1 MKPRTLAEV
10 LASPDGGFV
19 APVVER
25 LRALR
30 DGGDTDATVRDFLRS
45 DEPLVVAR
53 APGRLDVMG
62 GIADYSGSL
71 VLQLPLEVAT
81 TAIVQPCAERTIELM
96 SLRRSATPSRFT
108 VLLDALLDGPLRD
121 PERLRARAT
130 ARREDRWAAYVLGV
144 VHACLVGRGAEARAS
159 AGGFRMLI
167 LSDVPE
173 GKGVSSS
180 AALEVA
186 SLAAVAARYG
196 VAMRDEEIATA
207 SQWAENHVAGAPCGI
222 MDQMTSAC
230 GRRDRLLRLRC
241 QPDIVEGYVA
251 IPEGWRCYGIDS
263 GIRHAVTG
271 SDYGTVRTAAFM
283 GYRIIAAVAGLP
295 ATIDASNVREVD
307 ERWHGYLANISPSEF
322 EAQFAA
328 HLPEWMTGAEFL
340 ARFGGITDVVTR
352 VQPASRYPVRRATA
366 HPVYENARVEQFAAL
381 LDALGDPKDG
391 NLVAREMGAL
401 MGEAH
406 ASYSACGLG
415 SEGTDRL
422 VEMVARAGPATGLFG
437 AKITGG
443 GSGGTVAILGTEAA
457 EPAVRA
463 IARDYEEE
471 TGREAFVFARSGPGL
486 IAATDVPRVF
496 PIPGFSDL
504 GHIVP

>member
-1 MKPRTLAEV
+1 MTPRTLAEV
-10 LASPDGGFV
+10 LASPDGAFV
-19 APVVER
+19 APVLER

-30 DGGDTDATVRDFLRS
+30 DGSDAAVRDFLRG
-45 DEPLVVAR
+45 DEPLFVAR

-81 TAIVQPCAERTIELM
+81 TAIVQPSTERTIELM
-96 SLRRSATPSRFT
+96 SLRPRSGRAAHYS
-108 VLLDALLDGPLRD
+108 VALDALLEGALRD
-121 PERLRARAT
+121 PEKLRARVT
-130 ARREDRWAAYVLGV
+130 ARRDDKWAAYVLGV
-144 VHACLVGRGAEARAS
+144 VHACLVRPGAEARAS

-196 VAMRDEEIATA
+196 VEMRDEAIAIA

-230 GRRDRLLRLRC
+230 GHRDRLLRLLC
-241 QPDIVEGYVA
+241 QPDIVEGHVA
-251 IPEGWRCYGIDS
+251 IPEGWRFYGIDS

-283 GYRIIAAVAGLP
+283 GYRIIAEAAGLP

-307 ERWHGYLANISPSEF
+307 TRWHGYLANITPIELESR
-322 EAQFAA
+322 FAA
-328 HLPEWMTGAEFL
+328 HLPEWMTGEEFL

-352 VQPASRYPVRRATA
+352 VQPSSRYPVRQATA
-366 HPVYENARVEQFAAL
+366 HPVYEHARVTRFATL
-381 LDALGDPKDG
+381 LDELGANGAP
-391 NLVAREMGAL
+391 VAREMGAL
-401 MGEAH
+401 MGESH

-415 SEGTDRL
+415 SDGTDRL
-422 VEMVARAGPATGLFG
+422 VELVTRAGPTHGLFG

-443 GSGGTVAILGTEAA
+443 GSGGTVAILGRDSA
-457 EPAVRA
+457 ESEIRA
-463 IARDYEEE
+463 IAREYEAE

-486 IAATDVPRVF
+486 IAATDGR
-496 PIPGFSDL
+496 ID
-504 GHIVP
+504 

>member
-1 MKPRTLAEV
+1 MTPRTLAEV

-19 APVVER
+19 EPVMER

-30 DGGDTDATVRDFLRS
+30 DGTDATVRDFLRG
-45 DEPLVVAR
+45 DEPLFVAR

-96 SLRRSATPSRFT
+96 SVRPRSGRAAQFT
-108 VLLDALLDGPLRD
+108 VLLDALLHGPLRD
-121 PERLRARAT
+121 PERLRAHAT
-130 ARREDRWAAYVLGV
+130 ARRDDKWAAYVLGV
-144 VHACLVGRGAEARAS
+144 VHACLVQQGAEARAS

-196 VAMRDEEIATA
+196 VEMRDEEIAVA
-207 SQWAENHVAGAPCGI
+207 SQWAENHIAGAPCGI

-241 QPDIVEGYVA
+241 QPDIVEGYVT
-251 IPEGWRCYGIDS
+251 IPEGWRFYGIDS

-283 GYRIIAAVAGLP
+283 GYRIIADVAGLP
-295 ATIDASNVREVD
+295 ATIDASNVRELD
-307 ERWHGYLANISPSEF
+307 SRWHGYLANIPPSEL
-322 EAQFAA
+322 ESQFAA

-352 VQPASRYPVRRATA
+352 VVPTARYPVRQATA
-366 HPVYENARVEQFAAL
+366 HPVYENARVERFATL
-381 LDALGDPKDG
+381 LDTLGSGDESI
-391 NLVAREMGAL
+391 AREMGAL
-401 MGEAH
+401 MGESH

-422 VEMVARAGPATGLFG
+422 VEMVASAGPASGLFG

-443 GSGGTVAILGTEAA
+443 GSGGTVAVLGTEAA
-457 EPAVRA
+457 ESAVRA
-463 IARDYEEE
+463 IARAYEVE

-486 IAATDVPRVF
+486 IAATDVP
-496 PIPGFSDL
+496 IA
-504 GHIVP
+504 

>member
-1 MKPRTLAEV
+1 MKPRRLDEV
-10 LASPDGGFV
+10 LASPDGAFV
-19 APVVER
+19 APVMARV
-25 LRALR
+25 RALR
-30 DGGDTDATVRDFLRS
+30 DASDATVRDFLRGR
-45 DEPLVVAR
+45 EPLFIAR

-81 TAIVQPCAERTIELM
+81 TAIVQPTVERTIELL
-96 SLRRSATPSRFT
+96 SLRPRSGRAAHYS
-108 VLLDALLDGPLRD
+108 VALDALLEGALRD
-121 PERLRARAT
+121 PEKLRARVT
-130 ARREDRWAAYVLGV
+130 ARRDDKWAAYVLGV
-144 VHACLVGRGAEARAS
+144 VHACLVRQGAEARAS

-196 VAMRDEEIATA
+196 IEMRDEAIAIA

-230 GRRDRLLRLRC
+230 GRRDRLLRLLC
-241 QPDIVEGYVA
+241 QPDIVEGHVA
-251 IPEGWRCYGIDS
+251 IPEGWRFYGIDS

-283 GYRIIAAVAGLP
+283 GYRIIAQIAGLP

-307 ERWHGYLANISPSEF
+307 AQWHGYLANISPSEF
-322 EAQFAA
+322 ESRYAAQ
-328 HLPEWMTGAEFL
+328 LPESMTGEEFL

-352 VQPASRYPVRRATA
+352 VERGSRYAVRQATA
-366 HPVYENARVEQFAAL
+366 HPVYENARVERFATL
-381 LDALGDPKDG
+381 LDSLGAHAGD

-401 MGEAH
+401 MGESH

-415 SEGTDRL
+415 SDGTDRL
-422 VEMVARAGPATGLFG
+422 VEMVMRAGPAHGLFG

-443 GSGGTVAILGTEAA
+443 GSGGTVAVLGRDSA
-457 EPAVRA
+457 ESAVRA
-463 IARDYEEE
+463 IAREYEAE
-471 TGREAFVFARSGPGL
+471 TGREAVVFARSGPGVL
-486 IAATDVPRVF
+486 AFET
-496 PIPGFSDL
+496 L
-504 GHIVP
+504 GSE

>member
-1 MKPRTLAEV
+1 MKPRRLDEV
-10 LASPDGGFV
+10 LASPDGAFV
-19 APVVER
+19 APVMARV
-25 LRALR
+25 RALR
-30 DGGDTDATVRDFLRS
+30 DASDATVRDFLRGR
-45 DEPLVVAR
+45 EPLFIAR

-81 TAIVQPCAERTIELM
+81 TAIVQPTVERTIELL
-96 SLRRSATPSRFT
+96 SLRPRSGRAAHYS
-108 VLLDALLDGPLRD
+108 VALDALLEGALRD
-121 PERLRARAT
+121 PEKLRARVT
-130 ARREDRWAAYVLGV
+130 ARRDDKWAAYVLGV
-144 VHACLVGRGAEARAS
+144 VHACLVRQGAEARAS

-196 VAMRDEEIATA
+196 IEMRDEAIAIA

-230 GRRDRLLRLRC
+230 GRRDRLLRLLC
-241 QPDIVEGYVA
+241 QPDIVEGHVA
-251 IPEGWRCYGIDS
+251 IPEGWRFYGIDS

-283 GYRIIAAVAGLP
+283 GYRIIAQIAGLP

-307 ERWHGYLANISPSEF
+307 AQWHGYLANISPSEF
-322 EAQFAA
+322 ESRFAA
-328 HLPEWMTGAEFL
+328 QLPESMTGEEFL
-340 ARFGGITDVVTR
+340 ARFSGITDVVTR
-352 VQPASRYPVRRATA
+352 VERGSRYPVRQATA
-366 HPVYENARVEQFAAL
+366 HPVYENARVERFATL
-381 LDALGDPKDG
+381 LDSLGAHAGD

-401 MGEAH
+401 MGESH

-415 SEGTDRL
+415 SDGTDRL
-422 VEMVARAGPATGLFG
+422 VEMVMRAGPAHGLFG

-443 GSGGTVAILGTEAA
+443 GSGGTVAVLGRDSA
-457 EPAVRA
+457 ESAVRA
-463 IARDYEEE
+463 IAREYEAE
-471 TGREAFVFARSGPGL
+471 TGREAMVFARSGPGVL
-486 IAATDVPRVF
+486 AFET
-496 PIPGFSDL
+496 L
-504 GHIVP
+504 GSE

>member
-1 MKPRTLAEV
+1 MKPRTLTEV
-10 LASPDGGFV
+10 LASPDGSFV
-19 APVVER
+19 EPVMER

-30 DGGDTDATVRDFLRS
+30 TGTDATVRDFLHG
-45 DEPLVVAR
+45 DEPLFIAR

-71 VLQLPLEVAT
+71 VLQLPLAVGT
-81 TAIVQPCAERTIELM
+81 TAIVQPSVERTIELA
-96 SLRRSATPSRFT
+96 SLRPRSGRAAHYS
-108 VLLDALLDGPLRD
+108 VALDAMLNGSLRD
-121 PERLRARAT
+121 PEKLRARVT
-130 ARREDRWAAYVLGV
+130 ARRDDKWAAYVLGV
-144 VHACLVGRGAEARAS
+144 VHACLVRGGNETRAS

-196 VAMRDEEIATA
+196 VDMRDEAIAIS

-230 GRRDRLLRLRC
+230 GRRDRLLRLLC
-241 QPDIVEGYVA
+241 QPDIVEGHVA
-251 IPEGWRCYGIDS
+251 IPEGWRFYGIDS

-283 GYRIIAAVAGLP
+283 GYRIIAEVAGLP

-307 ERWHGYLANISPSEF
+307 ARWHGYLANISPSEF
-322 EAQFAA
+322 ESRFAA
-328 HLPEWMTGAEFL
+328 QLPEWMTGEEYL

-352 VQPASRYPVRRATA
+352 VQPESRYPVRQATA
-366 HPVYENARVEQFAAL
+366 HPVYENARVERFATL
-381 LDALGDPKDG
+381 LDALGGPEGD
-391 NLVAREMGAL
+391 NSVARKMGAL
-401 MGEAH
+401 MGESH

-415 SEGTDRL
+415 SDGTDRL
-422 VEMVARAGPATGLFG
+422 VEMVARAGPAQGLFG

-457 EPAVRA
+457 ESAVRT
-463 IARDYEEE
+463 IAHEYEVE
-471 TGREAFVFARSGPGL
+471 TGREAMMFARSGPGVM
-486 IAATDVPRVF
+486 AFESGEA
-496 PIPGFSDL
+496 L
-504 GHIVP
+504 G

>member
-1 MKPRTLAEV
+1 MTPRTLAEL
-10 LASPDGGFV
+10 LASPDAAYV

-30 DGGDTDATVRDFLRS
+30 ERGDPRVREFLLGDA
-45 DEPLVVAR
+45 PLFVAR

-71 VLQLPLEVAT
+71 VLQLPLDVAT
-81 TAIVQPCAERTIELM
+81 TCIVQPSEERTIELM
-96 SLRRSATPSRFT
+96 SVRRRSGKPVRFAIPLDD
-108 VLLDALLDGPLRD
+108 LLRGPLRN
-121 PERLRARAT
+121 PARLRAQVT
-130 ARREDRWAAYVLGV
+130 ARRENRWAAYVLGV
-144 VHACLVGRGAEARAS
+144 VHACLVRRGAEARAS
-159 AGGFRMLI
+159 DGGFRMLI
-167 LSDVPE
+167 LTDVPE

-186 SLAAVAARYG
+186 CLAAVAERYG
-196 VAMRDEEIATA
+196 VEMRDEEIATA

-241 QPDIVEGYVA
+241 QPDIVEGHVA
-251 IPEGWRCYGIDS
+251 IPEGWRFYGIDS

-283 GYRIIAAVAGLP
+283 GYRIIAEVAGLP
-295 ATIDASNVREVD
+295 ATLDASNVREVD
-307 ERWHGYLANISPSEF
+307 TRWHGYLANLSPSEL
-322 EAQFAA
+322 ESRFAT

-352 VQPASRYPVRRATA
+352 VQPDARYPVRQATA
-366 HPVYENARVEQFAAL
+366 HPIYENARVERFATL
-381 LDALGDPKDG
+381 LDALGSG
-391 NLVAREMGAL
+391 GESIAREMGAL
-401 MGEAH
+401 MGESH

-415 SEGTDRL
+415 SDGTDRL
-422 VEMVARAGPATGLFG
+422 VALVAEAGPSRGMFG

-443 GSGGTVAILGTEAA
+443 GSGGTVAVLGTDAA
-457 EPAVRA
+457 EGVVRE
-463 IARDYEEE
+463 IARKYARE
-471 TGREAFVFARSGPGL
+471 TGREAVVFGRSGPGL
-486 IAATDVPRVF
+486 IATEVP
-496 PIPGFSDL
+496 GA
-504 GHIVP
+504 

>member
-19 APVVER
+19 EPVVER

-30 DGGDTDATVRDFLRS
+30 DGGGTDATVRDFLRG
-45 DEPLVVAR
+45 DEPLFVAR

-96 SLRRSATPSRFT
+96 SLRPRSGRAAYFSI
-108 VLLDALLDGPLRD
+108 LLDALLHGPLRD
-121 PERLRARAT
+121 PGRLRARVM
-130 ARREDRWAAYVLGV
+130 ARRDDKWAAYVLGV
-144 VHACLVGRGAEARAS
+144 VHACLVRRGEEARAS

-167 LSDVPE
+167 FSDVPE

-196 VAMRDEEIATA
+196 VAMRDEEIAVA

-241 QPDIVEGYVA
+241 QPDVVEGHVA

-283 GYRIIAAVAGLP
+283 GYRIIAEIAGLP
-295 ATIDASNVREVD
+295 ATIDASNVRDVD
-307 ERWHGYLANISPSEF
+307 ARWHGYLANISPTEF
-322 EAQFAA
+322 ESRFAA
-328 HLPEWMTGAEFL
+328 QLPEWMTGAEFL
-340 ARFGGITDVVTR
+340 TRFDGITDVVTR
-352 VQPASRYPVRRATA
+352 VQPESRYPVRRATA
-366 HPVYENARVEQFAAL
+366 HPVYENARVERFATL
-381 LDALGDPKDG
+381 LDELGSGGEPI
-391 NLVAREMGAL
+391 AHEMGVL
-401 MGEAH
+401 MGESH

-415 SEGTDRL
+415 SDGTDRL
-422 VEMVARAGPATGLFG
+422 VEMVMQAGPGHGLFG

-457 EPAVRA
+457 EPTVRA
-463 IARDYEEE
+463 IAREYAQE
-471 TGREAFVFARSGPGL
+471 TGREALVFVRSGPGVL
-486 IAATDVPRVF
+486 NFNTSTEYD
-496 PIPGFSDL
+496 
-504 GHIVP
+504 